1 VCLSLRT
8 DLGRAAFLVFALA
21 ALASALDGES
31 RRAILVGIDN
41 YNPEPAAQAQL
52 LRDLKPP
59 AVKRPAVEGDATYW
73 RFEDLDGAVND
84 VRLMKAVLQ
93 SIGFQ
98 DFVVLTDQEATADAI
113 LQALQKN
120 LVDDAQ
126 PGDLRLFY
134 YSGHGNHV
142 KNRASSE
149 QQGEDQT
156 LTPADNWRNV
166 PDIRDKE
173 ISRILFNAAR
183 KGVIVT
189 LIADSCHS
197 GSLARGAWNSS
208 GKARTNSGV
217 RAGVP
222 GVTLHEPEANDP
234 PDRDPATHQP
244 IDPEMLGVL
253 TLAAAQPN
261 QEAREVQTEDGAHG
275 AFTWALAQSLRYASE
290 PMDRIFARTVAAL
303 GSNGAVQQPAM
314 GGPSRFSQTILGQPP
329 GAGGGLAVV
338 VDSVKGADIHLRGG
352 AAIGLFPQ
360 CRLKT
365 AGQPAVTVEIA
376 SSEGLG
382 GSIAHVVGPGSV
394 KVGDV
399 LTLDRWVVPA
409 KAGLRVSIPKP
420 APEAAVERAVAEFG
434 KLRGDAAIDWL
445 DDPTAGAPTHVV
457 SWNGS
462 AWILETNPASKPAIL
477 GAEPAAADVKR
488 LLPPKARLLVR
499 LPPTSSLLPAISLGD
514 ADHSAVEIAAA
525 PAGAQYWFWGKIADS
540 GPAYAWLLPD
550 STEASVRGAAVGN
563 QRASGYLPLPIRSD
577 WVKLRQGPE
586 AARAAGGELT
596 RMALLLARI
605 RAWLTLQS
613 PPSQQTFPYHLA
625 FRQVAGGALGAFQ
638 DSGDF
643 KEGEQYKLYLRAD
656 PSALSARD
664 SLAPRWVYV
673 FVIDHFGD
681 GTRLFPPPG
690 RGNEGNRLPY
700 AQVGEKPDFQPLIPL
715 SGESPEAD
723 FEIGAPFG
731 VDTYFL
737 LTSDNAIDNPE
748 VFHFE
753 GVRTEAG
760 TRGASDPLTSLL
772 SSASSM
778 ARGVSP
784 HPVPALWSIETLT
797 FRSVPKDGTVG
808 AGPSSAMH

>member
-1 VCLSLRT
+1 VCLSLRA
-8 DLGRAAFLVFALA
+8 DLGRAAFLVCVFTALG
-21 ALASALDGES
+21 SALDGES
-31 RRAILVGIDN
+31 RRAILVGIDT
-41 YNPEPAAQAQL
+41 YNPDSATQAQL

-59 AVKRPAVEGDATYW
+59 TVKRPAVEGDAKYW
-73 RFEDLDGAVND
+73 RFDDLDGAVND

-113 LQALQKN
+113 LQALEKN

-126 PGDLRLFY
+126 RGDVRLFY

-142 KNRASSE
+142 KNRASGE
-149 QQGEDQT
+149 QQQEDQT
-156 LTPADNWRNV
+156 LVPADNWRNV

-173 ISRILFNAAR
+173 ISRILFSAAR

-189 LIADSCHS
+189 MIADSCHS

-261 QEAREVQTEDGAHG
+261 QEAREAQTEDGAHG

-290 PMDRIFARTVAAL
+290 PMDRIFARTMAAL
-303 GSNGAVQQPAM
+303 GANGAIQQPAM
-314 GGPSRFSQTILGQPP
+314 GGPSRFSKTILGQPP
-329 GAGGGLAVV
+329 GAGGGLTVV

-376 SSEGLG
+376 SSEGLA
-382 GSIAHVVGPGSV
+382 GSIAHVVGQGSV

-399 LTLDRWVVPA
+399 LALDRWVVPA

-420 APEAAVERAVAEFG
+420 APAAAVERAVAEFG
-434 KLRGDAAIDWL
+434 KLRGDASIDWL

-462 AWILETNPASKPAIL
+462 AWILETNPATRPATL
-477 GAEPAAADVKR
+477 GAEPAAAEVKR

-499 LPPTSSLLPAISLGD
+499 LPPASSLLPAIPLGD
-514 ADHSAVEIAAA
+514 ADHSAVEITTA
-525 PAGAQYWFWGKIADS
+525 PSSAQYWLWGKIADS
-540 GPAYAWLLPD
+540 GPVYGWLLPD
-550 STEASVRGAAVGN
+550 STEASGGSRV
-563 QRASGYLPLPIRSD
+563 SGSLPLPIRSD
-577 WVKLRQGPE
+577 WVKLPPDPE
-586 AARAAGGELT
+586 GVRAAGAELT
-596 RMALLLARI
+596 KKALLLARI

-613 PPSQQTFPYHLA
+613 PPSQQTFPYHLT
-625 FRQVAGGALGAFQ
+625 FRRVSGGALGEFK

-656 PSALSARD
+656 PAALAAGD

-673 FVIDHFGD
+673 FVIDHFGN
-681 GTRLFPPPG
+681 GTRIFPPPG

-700 AQVGEKPDFQPLIPL
+700 AQVGAKPDFQPLLPL
-715 SGESPEAD
+715 AGETPEAD
-723 FEIGAPFG
+723 FEIGSPFG

-748 VFHFE
+748 VLQFE

-778 ARGVSP
+778 TRGVSP

-797 FRSVPKDGTVG
+797 FRSVPKDGG
-808 AGPSSAMH
+808 R

>member
-8 DLGRAAFLVFALA
+8 DLGRAAFLVFALT
-21 ALASALDGES
+21 ALGSTLKGES

-41 YNPEPAAQAQL
+41 YNPDSTTQAQL

-59 AVKRPAVEGDATYW
+59 TVKRPAVEGDAKYW
-73 RFEDLDGAVND
+73 RFDDLDGAVND
-84 VRLMKAVLQ
+84 VRLMKAVLE

-98 DFVVLTDQEATADAI
+98 DFVVLTDQDATADAI

-126 PGDLRLFY
+126 RGDVRLFY

-142 KNRASSE
+142 RNRASGE
-149 QQGEDQT
+149 QQQEDQT
-156 LTPADNWRNV
+156 LVPADNWRNV

-217 RAGVP
+217 RAGSP

-234 PDRDPATHQP
+234 PDIDPATRQP

-261 QEAREVQTEDGAHG
+261 QEAREAQTEDGAHG
-275 AFTWALAQSLRYASE
+275 AFTWALAQALRYASE
-290 PMDRIFARTVAAL
+290 PMDRIFARTMAAL
-303 GSNGAVQQPAM
+303 GANGAVQQPAM
-314 GGPSRFSQTILGQPP
+314 GGPSRFSKTILGQRA
-329 GAGGGLAVV
+329 GVGGGFTVV

-365 AGQPAVTVEIA
+365 SGQPAVTVEIA
-376 SSEGLG
+376 SSEGLA
-382 GSIAHVVGPGSV
+382 GSIGHVVGQGSV

-420 APEAAVERAVAEFG
+420 APAAAVERAVAEFG
-434 KLRGDAAIDWL
+434 KLRGDPAIDWL
-445 DDPTAGAPTHVV
+445 ADPTAGAPTHVV
-457 SWNGS
+457 SWNGA
-462 AWILETNPASKPAIL
+462 AWILETNPATKPATL
-477 GAEPAAADVKR
+477 GAEPTAPGVKS

-499 LPPTSSLLPAISLGD
+499 LPPTVDLLAAIPLGD
-514 ADHSAVEIAAA
+514 ADHSAVETTTA

-540 GPAYAWLLPD
+540 GPLYAWILPD
-550 STEASVRGAAVGN
+550 STEASAGGN
-563 QRASGYLPLPIRSD
+563 RTSGSLPLPVRSD
-577 WVKLRQGPE
+577 WVKLPADPE
-586 AARAAGGELT
+586 GVRAAGADLT
-596 RMALLLARI
+596 KKALLLARI
-605 RAWLTLQS
+605 RTWLTLQS

-625 FRQVAGGALGAFQ
+625 FRQVAGGALGAFK

-656 PSALSARD
+656 PSALAAGG

-681 GTRLFPPPG
+681 GTRIFPAPG

-700 AQVGEKPDFQPLIPL
+700 AQVGDKPDFQPLLPL
-715 SGESPEAD
+715 SGDSPEAD

-748 VFHFE
+748 VLHFE

-772 SSASSM
+772 SSASSQ
-778 ARGVSP
+778 ARGVP
-784 HPVPALWSIETLT
+784 RPVPALWSIETLT
-797 FRSVPKDGTVG
+797 FRSVPKDGG
-808 AGPSSAMH
+808 K

>member
-1 VCLSLRT
+1 
-8 DLGRAAFLVFALA
+8 LGRAAFLVFALT
-21 ALASALDGES
+21 ALVSALDGES
-31 RRAILVGIDN
+31 RRAILVGIDT
-41 YNPEPAAQAQL
+41 YNPDPDTQAQL

-59 AVKRPAVEGDATYW
+59 TLKRPAVEGDARYW
-73 RFEDLDGAVND
+73 RFDDLDGAVND

-142 KNRASSE
+142 KNRASAE
-149 QQGEDQT
+149 QGQEDQT
-156 LTPADNWRNV
+156 LVPADNWRNV

-222 GVTLHEPEANDP
+222 GAGLHEPVANDP
-234 PDRDPATHQP
+234 PDIDPATHQP

-275 AFTWALAQSLRYASE
+275 AFTWALAQALRYASE
-290 PMDRIFARTVAAL
+290 PMDRIFARTMAAL
-303 GSNGAVQQPAM
+303 GANGAVQQPAM
-314 GGPSRFSQTILGQPP
+314 GGPSRFSKTILGQSA
-329 GAGGGLAVV
+329 GAGGGLTVV

-365 AGQPAVTVEIA
+365 VSQPAVTIEIA
-376 SSEGLG
+376 SSEGFA
-382 GSIAHVVGPGSV
+382 GSIARVVGQGSV
-394 KVGDV
+394 KVGDI
-399 LTLDRWVVPA
+399 LALDRWVVPA

-434 KLRGDAAIDWL
+434 KLRRDPAIDWL

-457 SWNGS
+457 SWNGA
-462 AWILETNPASKPAIL
+462 AWMLETSPATRPAVL
-477 GAEPAAADVKR
+477 GAEPTAAGVKS

-499 LPPTSSLLPAISLGD
+499 LPPTANLLTAIPLGD
-514 ADHSAVEIAAA
+514 PDHSAVETATA
-525 PAGAQYWFWGKIADS
+525 PAGAHYWFWGKIADS
-540 GPAYAWLLPD
+540 GPVYAWLLPD
-550 STEASVRGAAVGN
+550 STEASVRDAAGGN
-563 QRASGYLPLPIRSD
+563 RASGSLPLPIRSD
-577 WVKLRQGPE
+577 WVKLPPDPDGV
-586 AARAAGGELT
+586 RAAGAELT
-596 RMALLLARI
+596 KKALLLARI
-605 RAWLTLQS
+605 RTWLTLQS

-625 FRQVAGGALGAFQ
+625 FRQVAGGALGAFK

-656 PSALSARD
+656 PSALAAGG

-681 GTRLFPPPG
+681 GTRIFPAPG

-700 AQVGEKPDFQPLIPL
+700 AQVGDKPDFQPLLPL

-723 FEIGAPFG
+723 FEIGSPFG

-737 LTSDNAIDNPE
+737 LTSDNPIDNPE
-748 VFHFE
+748 VLHFE

-760 TRGASDPLTSLL
+760 ARGASDPLTSLL

-778 ARGVSP
+778 TRGAVP
-784 HPVPALWSIETLT
+784 RPVPALWSIETLT
-797 FRSVPKDGTVG
+797 FRSVPKDGG
-808 AGPSSAMH
+808 K

>member
-1 VCLSLRT
+1 LVSLPLHT
-8 DLGRAAFLVFALA
+8 DRGRAAFLLLALA
-21 ALASALDGES
+21 ALGPALDGES
-31 RRAILVGIDN
+31 RRAILVGIDT
-41 YNPEPAAQAQL
+41 YNPDPGIQAQL
-52 LRDLKPP
+52 LRDLKPA
-59 AVKRPAVEGDATYW
+59 AVKRPAVEGDAKYW
-73 RFEDLDGAVND
+73 RFDNLDGAVND

-93 SIGFQ
+93 SLGIQ

-142 KNRASSE
+142 KNRASTE
-149 QQGEDQT
+149 QQQEDQT
-156 LTPADNWRNV
+156 LVPADNWRNV

-173 ISRILFNAAR
+173 ISRILFHAAR

-189 LIADSCHS
+189 FIADSCHS

-208 GKARTNSGV
+208 GKARTNSGT
-217 RAGVP
+217 RAGTP
-222 GVTLHEPEANDP
+222 GVTLHEPVANDP

-261 QEAREVQTEDGAHG
+261 QEAREVQTEDGPHG

-290 PMDRIFARTVAAL
+290 PMERIFARAMAAL
-303 GSNGAVQQPAM
+303 GANGAIQQPAM
-314 GGPSRFSQTILGQPP
+314 GGPSRFSQTILGRPP
-329 GAGGGLAVV
+329 GAGGGLTVV

-352 AAIGLFPQ
+352 TAIGLFPK

-382 GSIAHVVGPGSV
+382 GSIAHVVGQGSV
-394 KVGDV
+394 KAGDS
-399 LTLDRWVVPA
+399 LALDRWVVPA
-409 KAGLRVSIPKP
+409 KASLRVSIPKP
-420 APEAAVERAVAEFG
+420 APAAAVERAVAEFG
-434 KLRGDAAIDWL
+434 KLRGDPAIDWL

-462 AWILETNPASKPAIL
+462 AWILETNPATKPSIL
-477 GAEPAAADVKR
+477 GAELAADAKR

-499 LPPTSSLLPAISLGD
+499 LPPTTSLLPAIPLGD
-514 ADHSAVEIAAA
+514 PDHSAVETTTA
-525 PAGAQYWFWGKIADS
+525 PAGAQYWFWGKISAS
-540 GPAYAWLLPD
+540 GPVYAWILPD
-550 STEASVRGAAVGN
+550 STEASVRDAAGRN
-563 QRASGYLPLPIRSD
+563 NRASGYFPLPIRSD
-577 WVKLRQGPE
+577 WVKLPPDPE
-586 AARAAGGELT
+586 GVRAAGTELT
-596 RMALLLARI
+596 KKAMLLARI

-613 PPSQQTFPYHLA
+613 PPSQENFPYHLA
-625 FRQVAGGALGAFQ
+625 FRQVIDGAPGEFK
-638 DSGDF
+638 DSGDL
-643 KEGEQYKLYLRAD
+643 KEGEKYKLYLRAS
-656 PSALSARD
+656 PSALAARD
-664 SLAPRWVYV
+664 SLLPRWVYV

-681 GTRLFPPPG
+681 GTRVFPPPG

-700 AQVGEKPDFQPLIPL
+700 AQVGGKADFQPLIPL

-723 FEIGAPFG
+723 FEIGSPFG

-737 LTSDNAIDNPE
+737 LTSENPIDNPE
-748 VFHFE
+748 VLHFE

-778 ARGVSP
+778 TRGVSP
-784 HPVPALWSIETLT
+784 RPVPALWSIETLT
-797 FRSVPKDGTVG
+797 FRSVPKDGNK
-808 AGPSSAMH
+808 

>member
-1 VCLSLRT
+1 V
-8 DLGRAAFLVFALA
+8 GRAAFLVFALA
-21 ALASALDGES
+21 AFGSALDGES
-31 RRAILVGIDN
+31 RRAILVGIDS
-41 YNPEPAAQAQL
+41 YNPDAAAQAQL
-52 LRDLKPP
+52 LHDLKPP
-59 AVKRPAVEGDATYW
+59 TVKRPAVEGDARYW
-73 RFEDLDGAVND
+73 RFDDLDGAVND
-84 VRLMKAVLQ
+84 VRLMKAVLE

-98 DFVVLTDQEATADAI
+98 DFVVLTDQDATADAI

-126 PGDLRLFY
+126 PGDVRLFY

-149 QQGEDQT
+149 QDQEDQT
-156 LTPADNWRNV
+156 LVPADNWRNV

-173 ISRILFNAAR
+173 ISRILFQAAR

-217 RAGVP
+217 RAGSP
-222 GVTLHEPEANDP
+222 GVTLHEPVANDP

-275 AFTWALAQSLRYASE
+275 AFTWALAQALRYAAE
-290 PMDRIFARTVAAL
+290 PMDRTFARTMAAL
-303 GSNGAVQQPAM
+303 GANGAIQQPAM
-314 GGPSRFSQTILGQPP
+314 GGPSRFSQTILGKPAGP
-329 GAGGGLAVV
+329 GGGLTVV

-352 AAIGLFPQ
+352 VAIGLYPQ

-365 AGQPAVTVEIA
+365 VSQPGVTVEIA
-376 SSEGLG
+376 SSEGLS
-382 GSIAHVVGPGSV
+382 GSIAHVVGQGNV
-394 KVGDV
+394 KPGDV

-420 APEAAVERAVAEFG
+420 APTAEVARAAAEFG
-434 KLRGDAAIDWL
+434 KLRGDAAIEWL
-445 DDPTAGAPTHVV
+445 DDPTAGAPTHIV

-462 AWILETNPASKPAIL
+462 AWIVETNPAGAKPTVL
-477 GAEPAAADVKR
+477 GAEPTYADVKR
-488 LLPPKARLLVR
+488 LLPPQARLLVR
-499 LPPTSSLLPAISLGD
+499 LPPTGSLLAAIPLGD
-514 ADHSAVEIAAA
+514 ADHSAVETTTV
-525 PAGAQYWFWGKIADS
+525 PSGAQYWFWGKIADS

-550 STEASVRGAAVGN
+550 STEAGVRDAAV
-563 QRASGYLPLPIRSD
+563 ASGYLPLPIRSD
-577 WVKLRQGPE
+577 WVKLPPDAEGI
-586 AARAAGGELT
+586 RAAGAELT
-596 RMALLLARI
+596 KKALLLARI

-625 FRQVAGGALGAFQ
+625 FRQVAGGALGEFK

-656 PSALSARD
+656 ASALAAGAA
-664 SLAPRWVYV
+664 LAPRWVYV

-681 GTRLFPPPG
+681 GTRIYPPPG

-700 AQVGEKPDFQPLIPL
+700 AQVGGKPDYQPLIPL
-715 SGESPEAD
+715 SGDSPEAD

-748 VFHFE
+748 VLHFE
-753 GVRTEAG
+753 GVRTETG
-760 TRGASDPLTSLL
+760 TRGASDPLSDLL

-778 ARGVSP
+778 TRGVSLR
-784 HPVPALWSIETLT
+784 PVPALWSIETRT
-797 FRSVPKDGTVG
+797 VRSVGKEGG
-808 AGPSSAMH
+808 K

>member
-1 VCLSLRT
+1 VSLSVHT
-8 DLGRAAFLVFALA
+8 DRNLSAFLPLALA
-21 ALASALDGES
+21 VLASALHGES

-41 YNPEPAAQAQL
+41 YNPDPATQAQL

-59 AVKRPAVEGDATYW
+59 TLKRPVVEGDAKYW
-73 RFEDLDGAVND
+73 RFDNLDGAVND
-84 VRLMKAVLQ
+84 VRLMKAVLEGL
-93 SIGFQ
+93 GFQ

-120 LVDDAQ
+120 LVEDAQ

-142 KNRASSE
+142 KNRASTE
-149 QQGEDQT
+149 QQQEDQT
-156 LTPADNWRNV
+156 LVPADNWRNV

-173 ISRILFNAAR
+173 ISRILFHAAC

-208 GKARTNSGV
+208 GKARTNSGT
-217 RAGVP
+217 RAGTP
-222 GVTLHEPEANDP
+222 GVTLHEPVTKDP

-261 QEAREVQTEDGAHG
+261 QEAREVQTEDGPHG

-290 PMDRIFARTVAAL
+290 PMDRIFARTMAAL
-303 GSNGAVQQPAM
+303 GANGAIQQPAM

-329 GAGGGLAVV
+329 SAAGGLTVV
-338 VDSVKGADIHLRGG
+338 VDSVKGADIRLRGG
-352 AAIGLFPQ
+352 TAVGLFPK

-365 AGQPAVTVEIA
+365 VSQPAVTVEIA
-376 SSEGLG
+376 SSEGLS
-382 GSIAHVVGPGSV
+382 GSIARVVGQGSV
-394 KVGDV
+394 KPGDV
-399 LTLDRWVVPA
+399 LALERWVVPA

-420 APEAAVERAVAEFG
+420 APAAAVERAVAEFG
-434 KLRGDAAIDWL
+434 KLRGDPAIEWL
-445 DDPTAGAPTHVV
+445 DDPTAGVPTHVV

-462 AWILETNPASKPAIL
+462 AWILETNPAAAKPATL
-477 GAEPAAADVKR
+477 GAEPTAADTKR

-499 LPPTSSLLPAISLGD
+499 LPPTTSLLPAILLGD
-514 ADHSAVEIAAA
+514 PDHSAVETTTA
-525 PAGAQYWFWGKIADS
+525 PAGAQYWFWGKISGS
-540 GPAYAWLLPD
+540 GPVYAWLLPD
-550 STEASVRGAAVGN
+550 STEASVRDTAGRNNG
-563 QRASGYLPLPIRSD
+563 ASGYFPLPIRSD
-577 WVKLRQGPE
+577 WVKLPQDPE
-586 AARAAGGELT
+586 GIRAAGTELT

-625 FRQVAGGALGAFQ
+625 FRQVVDGTLGEFK

-643 KEGEQYKLYLRAD
+643 REGEKYKLYLRAG
-656 PSALSARD
+656 PSVLAARD
-664 SLAPRWVYV
+664 LLVPRWVYV

-681 GTRLFPPPG
+681 GTRVFPPPG

-700 AQVGEKPDFQPLIPL
+700 AQVGDKPDFQPLIPL
-715 SGESPEAD
+715 SGESPDAD
-723 FEIGAPFG
+723 FEIGSPFG

-737 LTSDNAIDNPE
+737 LTSDNPIDNPE

-760 TRGASDPLTSLL
+760 TRGASDPLTNLF

-778 ARGVSP
+778 TRGINLRS
-784 HPVPALWSIETLT
+784 VPALWSIESLT
-797 FRSVPKDGTVG
+797 FRSVPKDGKK
-808 AGPSSAMH
+808 